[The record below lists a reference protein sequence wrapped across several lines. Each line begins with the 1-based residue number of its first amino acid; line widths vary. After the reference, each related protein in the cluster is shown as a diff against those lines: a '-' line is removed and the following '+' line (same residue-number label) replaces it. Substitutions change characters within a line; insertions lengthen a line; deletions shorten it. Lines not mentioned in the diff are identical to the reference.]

1 MGLRDLMNKKQNI
14 NDQKIVENNKLRSY
28 IENTAS
34 PNSLGSNANNILV
47 ETIQS
52 DLIVEK
58 QLDTEEDVSNEILG
72 YFTSCS
78 ETNRIPTISG
88 IARCLCKTRK
98 QIADGQY
105 EDHFKRPV
113 QSALCLIEEIMEN
126 KLMTEK
132 ANSNYKLIM
141 QNNFNWK
148 DKQSVD
154 TNITI
159 RVHDPGDY
167 I

>member
-1 MGLRDLMNKKQNI
+1 MGLRDLMNKKQVN
-14 NDQKIVENNKLRSY
+14 KKGIVENNRLMSY
-28 IENTAS
+28 IENTTS
-34 PNSLGSNANNILV
+34 IKPLGSNSNRILI
-47 ETIQS
+47 ETIQK

-58 QLDTEEDVSNEILG
+58 KLETEEDVSREILE
-72 YFTSCS
+72 YFTLCS

-98 QIADGQY
+98 EITNGEY
-105 EDHFKRPV
+105 PEHFKRPIRA
-113 QSALCLIEEIMEN
+113 ALSLIEEIMEN
-126 KLMTEK
+126 KLMSEK

-148 DKQSVD
+148 DKQSVE

-159 RVHDPGDY
+159 KVHDPGDY